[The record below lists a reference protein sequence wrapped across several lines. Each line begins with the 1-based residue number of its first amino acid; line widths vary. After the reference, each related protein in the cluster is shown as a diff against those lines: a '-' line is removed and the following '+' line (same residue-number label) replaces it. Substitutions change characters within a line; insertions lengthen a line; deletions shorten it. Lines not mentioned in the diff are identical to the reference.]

1 MNTPR
6 YRRKIGKKL
15 LRMILGGIVLV
26 LLIGVIVFLAV
37 FHVKEVEVVGNTRYT
52 TEDVQAEVLKGPF
65 ASNSFLMSVFR
76 KKIQTEK
83 MPFVSSIEV
92 EMVSSHKLR
101 LHVNEKQVIGYVR
114 YLDCNMYFDKDGIV
128 VESEVAPEVS
138 DVIQAEDADSD
149 VVEPEEIR
157 DENETT
163 YHAAVTDIPF
173 ITGLKFRHVVMEE
186 KLPVENEG
194 VFNTVL
200 GIARIVDKYEIQP
213 ERVEFDDNYN
223 ITLYYGN
230 IRVTLGP
237 DTLLEEKITRVA
249 AILPKVSGKS
259 GVLHLEDYS
268 KGTVNIIFT
277 EDVPEEETD
286 DQDKEADTS
295 GEGEGDSGDDTS
307 GDDITGDED
316 TDSEADTSGG
326 GETDPGADTSG
337 DEETDSGTDTS
348 GTGESTSQN
357 METDGGDSDGGY

>member
-15 LRMILGGIVLV
+15 FRMILGGILLV

-37 FHVKEVEVVGNTRYT
+37 FHVEEVEVVGNTRYT

-65 ASNSFLMSVFR
+65 AANSFLMSVFR
-76 KKIQTEK
+76 KKTQTEK

-138 DVIQAEDADSD
+138 DVIQAEDTDSD

-173 ITGLKFRHVVMEE
+173 ITGLKFGHVVMDE
-186 KLPVENEG
+186 KLPVENES

-213 ERVEFDDNYN
+213 DRVEFDDGYN
-223 ITLYYGN
+223 LTLYYGD

-249 AILPKVSGKS
+249 AILPKISGKS

-268 KGTVNIIFT
+268 KDTVNIIFT
-277 EDVPEEETD
+277 EDVPEEDTD
-286 DQDKEADTS
+286 ARDQEDSK
-295 GEGEGDSGDDTS
+295 GDESGDDS
-307 GDDITGDED
+307 QSFGEDASDD
-316 TDSEADTSGG
+316 
-326 GETDPGADTSG
+326 GETDSGEDASGDEKTNSGEDASG
-337 DEETDSGTDTS
+337 DEETDSETDPS
-348 GTGESTSQN
+348 GTGETDSQN
-357 METDGGDSDGGY
+357 METYGDDGGSGY

>member
-1 MNTPR
+1 
-6 YRRKIGKKL
+6 
-15 LRMILGGIVLV
+15 
-26 LLIGVIVFLAV
+26 
-37 FHVKEVEVVGNTRYT
+37 
-52 TEDVQAEVLKGPF
+52 
-65 ASNSFLMSVFR
+65 
-76 KKIQTEK
+76 

-138 DVIQAEDADSD
+138 DVIQAEDTDSD

-173 ITGLKFRHVVMEE
+173 ITGLKFGHVVMDE
-186 KLPVENEG
+186 KLPVENES

-213 ERVEFDDNYN
+213 DRVEFDDGYN
-223 ITLYYGN
+223 LTLYYGD

-249 AILPKVSGKS
+249 AILPKISGKS

-268 KGTVNIIFT
+268 KDTVNIIFT
-277 EDVPEEETD
+277 EDVPEEDTD
-286 DQDKEADTS
+286 ARDQEDSK
-295 GEGEGDSGDDTS
+295 GDESGDDSQSFGEDAS
-307 GDDITGDED
+307 GD
-316 TDSEADTSGG
+316 
-326 GETDPGADTSG
+326 GETDSGEDASGDEKTNSGEDASG
-337 DEETDSGTDTS
+337 DEETDSETDPS
-348 GTGESTSQN
+348 GTGETDSQN
-357 METDGGDSDGGY
+357 METYGDDGGSGY